1 MLRFLFF
8 SPCINYSFTVFHP
21 SRPVLFKL
29 RSTLICHR
37 QIKNTK
43 NFESPLPNKAK
54 KGVSAVLF
62 ATEPHCLWFHPIHFQ
77 AGECGKLSQIF
88 QVLVA
93 HPIRLLKTTLNRLHI
108 VQFLWYFQR
117 GRFLHSNNLILL
129 CSHNVVFL
137 LQVVLPQE
145 QRLVVK
151 KGSPDGFQP
160 LRQNIRI
167 TNRSRQHSFWRLP

>member
-1 MLRFLFF
+1 MLRFLLFF
-8 SPCINYSFTVFHP
+8 PCINYSFTVFHP

-77 AGECGKLSQIF
+77 AAECGKLSQIF

-93 HPIRLLKTTLNRLHI
+93 HPIHLLKTTLNRLHI

-129 CSHNVVFL
+129 CSHNVIFFIASSSTARTKASG
-137 LQVVLPQE
+137 E
-145 QRLVVK
+145 
-151 KGSPDGFQP
+151 KGQP
-160 LRQNIRI
+160 WRI
-167 TNRSRQHSFWRLP
+167 PASTAKYSDS